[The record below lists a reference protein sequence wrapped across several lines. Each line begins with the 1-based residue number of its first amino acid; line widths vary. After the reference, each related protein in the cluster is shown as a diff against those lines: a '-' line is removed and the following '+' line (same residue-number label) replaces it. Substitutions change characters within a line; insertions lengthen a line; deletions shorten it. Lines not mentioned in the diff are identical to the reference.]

1 MLPHF
6 GVSLEVRNALV
17 AEHEDAA
24 ARACNNVTTCLI
36 KQVENARGRAWS
48 REAPDST
55 FGCDHGPLTTS
66 LSLRLTTYVC
76 TCLFCLLSS

>member
-6 GVSLEVRNALV
+6 GVPLQMRDALV
-17 AEHEDAA
+17 AEHEDAT
-24 ARACNNVTTCLI
+24 ARACKNVTTCLI
-36 KQVENARGRAWS
+36 WQVKNARGSAWS

-55 FGCDHGPLTTS
+55 FGCDQGPLTTS
-66 LSLRLTTYVC
+66 LSFRFTTYVC